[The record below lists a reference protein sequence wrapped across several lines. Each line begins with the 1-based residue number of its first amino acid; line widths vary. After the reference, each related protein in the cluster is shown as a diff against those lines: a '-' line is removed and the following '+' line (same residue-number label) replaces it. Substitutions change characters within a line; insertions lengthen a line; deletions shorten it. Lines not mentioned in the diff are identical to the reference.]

1 MGVWNHKLPFRAIF
15 TNDATIAAQRL
26 LGCTLSHGSCAGLIT
41 EAEAYRAVGDP
52 ACERFYNARRQAFAA
67 NHPAG
72 TIHLHTTYGRYIML
86 NVLTKDESGIGFVLI
101 RSLQPVS
108 GLATMRTRRAT
119 DTDRLLCNGPG
130 KLTQAL
136 EIEAANHKR
145 SIYEILIDR
154 NLSTDPLYQ
163 ARPRI
168 GISTGTDSL
177 WRYTLV

>member
-1 MGVWNHKLPFRAIF
+1 
-15 TNDATIAAQRL
+15 
-26 LGCTLSHGSCAGLIT
+26 
-41 EAEAYRAVGDP
+41 
-52 ACERFYNARRQAFAA
+52 
-67 NHPAG
+67 
-72 TIHLHTTYGRYIML
+72 ML

-101 RSLQPVS
+101 RSLQPIS
-108 GLATMRTRRAT
+108 GLATMRARRDT

-136 EIEAANHKR
+136 EIEAANHER

-154 NLSTDPLYQ
+154 NLATDPLYQ

-168 GISTGTDSL
+168 GISTGTDLL